1 MYKRLLLILY
11 VGVMFDASARY
22 PYGRQCAEWFQ
33 EFFCLISIFFR
44 PMRCAF
50 FSGFAPLY
58 IAARFFDH
66 HIHRYMYE
74 SSHHANK
81 QPAPAYVEWLC
92 DEWGE
97 LIPLIGL
104 SSFAFVHKHMY
115 LRTVSRIYIFG
126 AITTSLINK
135 LCKHML
141 EREWTRRPLNGDFPK
156 RYVHGGFPSGH
167 AAILN

>member
-1 MYKRLLLILY
+1 
-11 VGVMFDASARY
+11 
-22 PYGRQCAEWFQ
+22 
-33 EFFCLISIFFR
+33 
-44 PMRCAF
+44 MRCAF